1 MVLQKLLAASTKRV
15 MISEQLSIPG
25 LAEKAG
31 IAKSSAQGY
40 LHEQGNPR
48 ADTIELVCENLGCPL
63 EKLLY
68 SGQHSE
74 LSNGPPDFRALATD
88 AQTIHPAL
96 ERFLHFSFQMA
107 KEVPV
112 LSEELYRREK
122 EEKDGEE

>member
-1 MVLQKLLAASTKRV
+1 MVLQKLLAASMKRV
-15 MISEQLSIPG
+15 MIAEHLSIPG

-63 EKLLY
+63 EELIN

-74 LSNGPPDFRALATD
+74 SSYDPPDFHALATK

-107 KEVPV
+107 KEVLV
-112 LSEELYRREK
+112 LSEKLYRLEK
-122 EEKDGEE
+122 GGKDGEE